1 MRKSLLLAAVLG
13 TFAAPVAVMAE
24 EAAATSPHTFSGNV
38 SLASQYI
45 FRGLTQ
51 TGKEPALQGGV
62 DYSHES
68 GFYAGAWGSNVSWL
82 SDIDDG
88 AGNKYYK
95 DSSLEVDVYGGY
107 TAEIGDTGI
116 SYDLGV
122 YQYLYPGSRQFG
134 KNANTTEVYA
144 GLGWKWFTA
153 KYSYVVSS
161 GAFGLADGRGS
172 DYLELNGEFPIYET
186 GYSIIGHVGSQK
198 FDGTGNDHASYT
210 DYKLG
215 LTKGWEDKGISVG
228 GYYTYASTTDRAWTL
243 NNENIGKDQFTVFIT
258 KTF

>member
-24 EAAATSPHTFSGNV
+24 EAAATSPHTVSYNM

-68 GFYAGAWGSNVSWL
+68 GFYLGTWGSNVSWL
-82 SDIDDG
+82 EDG
-88 AGNKYYK
+88 GYKK

-122 YQYLYPGSRQFG
+122 LQYFYPGSKVSG
-134 KNANTTEVYA
+134 AKDANTTEVYA
-144 GLGWKWFTA
+144 GAGWKWFTA

-161 GAFGLADGRGS
+161 GAFGVANGRGT

-198 FDGTGNDHASYT
+198 FDGSGNDHASYT

-215 LTKGWEDKGISVG
+215 LTKGWEDKGITLG

-243 NNENIGKDQFTVFIT
+243 NNENIGKDQFTFFVT

>member
-13 TFAAPVAVMAE
+13 AFSVPAAVMAE
-24 EAAATSPHTFSGNV
+24 EAAAPASPYTV
-38 SLASQYI
+38 SYNLGLYSQYI

-62 DYSHES
+62 DLSHES

-82 SDIDDG
+82 EDG
-88 AGNKYYK
+88 GYK
-95 DSSLEVDVYGGY
+95 KDASLEVDVYGGY

-116 SYDLGV
+116 SYDLGA
-122 YQYLYPGSRQFG
+122 YQYLYPGSKVSGTQD
-134 KNANTTEVYA
+134 ANTTEVYA
-144 GLGWKWFTA
+144 GAGWKWFKA

-161 GAFGLADGRGS
+161 GAFGISNGRGT
-172 DYLELNGEFPIYET
+172 DYTELNAVFPIYDS
-186 GYSIIGHVGSQK
+186 GYAVIGHAGYQG
-198 FDGTGNDHASYT
+198 FDGSGNDHASYS

-215 LTKGWEDKGISVG
+215 LTKTWDNGVNVG
-228 GYYTYASTTDRAWTL
+228 GYYTYASTTDRAWTI
-243 NNENIGKDQFTVFIT
+243 NNENIGKDQVTFFVQ